1 MLEALSASY
10 LAYRRCPAV
19 KATVFSESY
28 VRAFNLRNDS
38 WHVRVKFLGTSS
50 AVPTNDR
57 GLPAILVKTAGD
69 SILLDCGE
77 GTQRQMIRGR
87 ESIMNI
93 NKIVITHL
101 HGDHFFGLFPLI
113 QTLGILRRSSE
124 LNVIG
129 PKGLEP
135 LLSSILERTGSKPQF
150 RVIFSEIE
158 VGKEIELGKFRLEFF
173 KVDHNDFET
182 YGVKLREKDRP
193 GEFDPKKA
201 DELGV
206 PIFMRGFLQRGF
218 TVKLPDG
225 RLVSPSDVMG
235 PPRRGPVVVY
245 SSDTRP
251 TKSVIEASKE
261 ADLLIHEATYLDEL
275 KERAVSTGHSTALE
289 AGEVA
294 EASGVKKLVLTHFS
308 ARYSDEDLPKFQ
320 EEASRVYGG
329 DVIIARDFSTIDI

>member
-1 MLEALSASY
+1 M
-10 LAYRRCPAV
+10 RI
-19 KATVFSESY
+19 
-28 VRAFNLRNDS
+28 
-38 WHVRVKFLGTSS
+38 KFLGTSS
-50 AVPTNDR
+50 AVPTDDR

-77 GTQRQMIRGR
+77 GTQRQMIRGK
-87 ESIMNI
+87 ESIMNVS
-93 NKIVITHL
+93 KVVITHL
-101 HGDHFFGLFPLI
+101 HGDHFFGLLPLI

-124 LNVIG
+124 INVIG
-129 PKGLEP
+129 PKSLES
-135 LLSSILERTGSKPQF
+135 LLNSILERTGSKPQF
-150 RVIFSEIE
+150 RVVFSEIE
-158 VGKEIELGKFRLEFF
+158 VGKEMDLGKFKLEFF
-173 KVDHNDFET
+173 EVDHNGFET
-182 YGVKLREKDRP
+182 YGVKLKEKDKP

-225 RLVSPSDVMG
+225 RVVSPSDVMG
-235 PPRRGPVVVY
+235 PPRRGPVIVY

-251 TKSVIEASKE
+251 TKSVIEASKG

-275 KERAVSTGHSTALE
+275 KDRAVSTGHSTALE

-294 EASGVKKLVLTHFS
+294 EASSVKKLVLTHFS

-320 EEASRVYGG
+320 EEASKTYRGEVL
-329 DVIIARDFSTIDI
+329 IARDFLTIDI